1 MNIKKMVGKT
11 GISSYPMDQ
20 WTKIFAG
27 ALCAKLNSKIL
38 DILVVVQY
46 GQMQELQS
54 DCILEDSGKEG

>member
-1 MNIKKMVGKT
+1 MNKN
-11 GISSYPMDQ
+11 
-20 WTKIFAG
+20 KIFAG
-27 ALCAKLNSKIL
+27 ALCAKLNSKTL